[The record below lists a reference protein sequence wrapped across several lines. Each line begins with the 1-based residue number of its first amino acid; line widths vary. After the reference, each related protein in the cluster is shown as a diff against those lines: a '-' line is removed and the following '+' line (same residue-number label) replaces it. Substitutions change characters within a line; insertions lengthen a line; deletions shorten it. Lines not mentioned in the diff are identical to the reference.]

1 MVAMVMAQ
9 STFLYPGSYYLFI
22 TMSVIETLLR
32 ASIDYAGLFPP
43 AGLDMDTAVANFAR
57 YRASPVAW
65 ALGRFIVPVG
75 RLSEF
80 EAAAR
85 QHPVPAPGGPWL
97 LGALAGLDPRSDL
110 EQLRQFNLR
119 HGASSAPVFTAD
131 TFEVKATSNSAIE
144 EILRRAPADL
154 QAYVEIPIDRDP
166 SDLIA
171 TIGRLGGR
179 AKVRTGGV
187 TPEAFPHTADLVR
200 FIRECIL
207 AGVPFKATAGLHHPL
222 RAEYRLTY
230 APDSPRA
237 TMFGFLNLFLASAF
251 LRAGMHEVDAVRLL
265 EENSPEALRVDDGGI
280 SWRDYR
286 LDLKSLSEDRTSGM
300 ISFGSCSFTEPIAD
314 LQSLHLLEPR
324 AQRA

>member
-1 MVAMVMAQ
+1 
-9 STFLYPGSYYLFI
+9 
-22 TMSVIETLLR
+22 MSAIETLLR

-57 YRASPVAW
+57 YRASPAAW
-65 ALGRFIVPVG
+65 ALGRFIVPVS

-80 EAAAR
+80 EAAAQR
-85 QHPVPAPGGPWL
+85 HPVSAPEPWL
-97 LGALAGLDPRSDL
+97 LGALVGLEAGSDL
-110 EQLRQFNLR
+110 EHLRRFNHR
-119 HGASSAPVFTAD
+119 HAASGAPVFTAD
-131 TFEVKATSNSAIE
+131 TFEVKATSNSAVE
-144 EILRRAPADL
+144 EIMRRTPAGL
-154 QAYVEIPIDRDP
+154 QAYIEIPIDRNP
-166 SDLIA
+166 GDLIA

-187 TPEAFPHTADLVR
+187 TPEAFPHAADLVR
-200 FIRECIL
+200 FIRGCIL
-207 AGVPFKATAGLHHPL
+207 GGVPFKATAGLHHPL

-237 TMFGFLNLFLASAF
+237 IMFGFLNLFLASAF
-251 LRAGMHEVDAVRLL
+251 LRAGMDEVEAARLL
-265 EENSPEALRVDDGGI
+265 EEGSPEAFRVDDGGI
-280 SWRDYR
+280 SWRNQR
-286 LDLKSLSEDRTSGM
+286 LDLESLSEARKVGM

>member
-1 MVAMVMAQ
+1 MVMAQ
-9 STFLYPGSYYLFI
+9 STFPYPGSCYLFI

-32 ASIDYAGLFPP
+32 TSIDYAGLFPP

-57 YRASPVAW
+57 YRASPAAW
-65 ALGRFIVPVG
+65 ALGRFIVPVS

-85 QHPVPAPGGPWL
+85 RHPVPAPGEPWL
-97 LGALAGLDPRSDL
+97 LGALAGLDPGSDL
-110 EQLRQFNLR
+110 ELLRQFNLR
-119 HGASSAPVFTAD
+119 HGASGAPVFTAD
-131 TFEVKATSNSAIE
+131 SFEVKATSNNAIE
-144 EILRRAPADL
+144 EIMRRAPAGL
-154 QAYVEIPIDRDP
+154 QTYVEIPIDRDP

-171 TIGRLGGR
+171 TIARLGGR

-187 TPEAFPHTADLVR
+187 TPEAFPQTSDLVR
-200 FIRECIL
+200 FIRGCIL

-230 APDSPRA
+230 AADSPRA

-251 LRAGMHEVDAVRLL
+251 LRAGMHEVDAAQLL
-265 EENSPEALRVDDGGI
+265 EEGSPEAFRVDDGGI

-286 LDLKSLSEDRTSGM
+286 LDLRSLSEARRVGM

>member
-1 MVAMVMAQ
+1 
-9 STFLYPGSYYLFI
+9 
-22 TMSVIETLLR
+22 MSVIETLLR

-43 AGLDMDTAVANFAR
+43 AGLDMDTAVGNFAR
-57 YRASPVAW
+57 YRASPEAW
-65 ALGRFIVPVG
+65 ALGRFIVSVSH
-75 RLSEF
+75 LSEF

-85 QHPVPAPGGPWL
+85 RHPIPAAGEPWL
-97 LGALAGLDPRSDL
+97 LGTLAGLDPGSDL
-110 EQLRQFNLR
+110 EQLRQFSLR
-119 HGASSAPVFTAD
+119 HGSGAPVFTAD

-144 EILRRAPADL
+144 EIMRQAPADL
-154 QAYVEIPIDRDP
+154 QVYVEVPIDRDP

-187 TPEAFPHTADLVR
+187 TPEAFPRTTDLVR
-200 FIRECIL
+200 FIRGCIM

-251 LRAGMHEVDAVRLL
+251 LRAGMQDVDAARLL
-265 EENSPEALRVDDGGI
+265 EEGSPEAFRIDDAGI
-280 SWRDYR
+280 SWHDYR
-286 LDLKSLSEDRTSGM
+286 LDQESLSEARRVGM

>member
-1 MVAMVMAQ
+1 
-9 STFLYPGSYYLFI
+9 
-22 TMSVIETLLR
+22 MSAIKTLLR

-43 AGLDMDTAVANFAR
+43 AALDMDTAVANFAQ
-57 YRASPVAW
+57 YRGSPAAW
-65 ALGRFIVPVG
+65 ALGRFIVPVS

-80 EAAAR
+80 EAAAQR
-85 QHPVPAPGGPWL
+85 HLAATSAEPWP
-97 LGALAGLDPRSDL
+97 LGALAGLDPKSDL
-110 EQLRQFNLR
+110 EHLLRFNHR
-119 HGASSAPVFTAD
+119 HSNSGAPVFTAD

-144 EILRRAPADL
+144 EIMRRAPAGL
-154 QAYVEIPIDRDP
+154 QTYIEIPIDRNP

-187 TPEAFPHTADLVR
+187 TPEAFPPTTDLIR
-200 FIRECIL
+200 FIRGCIE

-230 APDSPRA
+230 APESPRA
-237 TMFGFLNLFLASAF
+237 TMFGFLNVLLASAF
-251 LRAGMHEVDAVRLL
+251 LRAGMDEVDAARVL
-265 EENSPEALRVDDGGI
+265 EEGSPEAFRVDDGGI
-280 SWRDYR
+280 SWRNYR
-286 LDLKSLSEDRTSGM
+286 LDLESLSEARRVGM

>member
-1 MVAMVMAQ
+1 
-9 STFLYPGSYYLFI
+9 
-22 TMSVIETLLR
+22 MSAIEALLR

-57 YRASPVAW
+57 YRASPASW
-65 ALGRFIVPVG
+65 ALGRFIVPVS

-80 EAAAR
+80 EAAAQR
-85 QHPVPAPGGPWL
+85 HPTSGPGEPWL
-97 LGALAGLDPRSDL
+97 LGALAGLDPGSDL
-110 EQLRQFNLR
+110 VQLRQFNLR
-119 HGASSAPVFTAD
+119 HAASGARVFTAD
-131 TFEVKATSNSAIE
+131 TFEVKATSNDAIE
-144 EILRRAPADL
+144 EIMRRAPADL
-154 QAYVEIPIDRDP
+154 QTYIEIPIDRDP

-187 TPEAFPHTADLVR
+187 TPEAFPRTADLVG
-200 FIRECIL
+200 FIRGCIL
-207 AGVPFKATAGLHHPL
+207 AAVPFKATAGLHHPL

-251 LRAGMHEVDAVRLL
+251 LRAGMTEVDAARLL
-265 EENSPEALRVDDGGI
+265 EEGSPEAFRVDHGGI

-286 LDLKSLSEDRTSGM
+286 LDLKSLSEARTVGM

-314 LQSLHLLEPR
+314 LQSLHLLETR

>member
-1 MVAMVMAQ
+1 MNA
-9 STFLYPGSYYLFI
+9 
-22 TMSVIETLLR
+22 IETLLR

-43 AGLDMDTAVANFAR
+43 AGLDMDAAVANFAR
-57 YRASPVAW
+57 YRAGPAAW
-65 ALGRFIVPVG
+65 ALGRFIVPVS

-80 EAAAR
+80 EVSAQR
-85 QHPVPAPGGPWL
+85 HPIPEPGEPWL
-97 LGALAGLDPRSDL
+97 LGALAGPLDAGSDL

-119 HGASSAPVFTAD
+119 HAASGARVFTAD
-131 TFEVKATSNSAIE
+131 TFEVKATSNNAIE
-144 EILRRAPADL
+144 EIMRRASADL
-154 QAYVEIPIDRDP
+154 QTYIEIPIDRDP
-166 SDLIA
+166 GDLIA

-200 FIRECIL
+200 FIRGCIL

-251 LRAGMHEVDAVRLL
+251 LRAGLDEVDATRLL
-265 EENSPEALRVDDGGI
+265 EEGSPEAFRVDEGGI

-286 LDLKSLSEDRTSGM
+286 LDLKSLSEARTAGM

-314 LQSLHLLEPR
+314 LQSLHLLETR